1 MRSRSSGRKGQRDG
15 LPHRDMASG
24 SDSRT
29 HRGGQDERIASAQ
42 SVLGAVCSCAVA
54 HGSSSQPVVHQL
66 SGLVRARSGE
76 FQGVSLSDV
85 NSRGDLRGSAPSPRA
100 CSGSSL
106 LRFPPHA
113 VPRWILLVGIALA
126 TGAIL
131 STALISRPIHAQ
143 LDIQGNT
150 PELVS
155 RLIATDWIRN
165 VLEWGR
171 TALYVWALSRLIAP
185 GPSGRPAT

>member
-1 MRSRSSGRKGQRDG
+1 MIESRRRNLFLALCALVLLHTGVHLS
-15 LPHRDMASG
+15 
-24 SDSRT
+24 
-29 HRGGQDERIASAQ
+29 Q
-42 SVLGAVCSCAVA
+42 SFVNYPGWYVLEAESFKAYHWPMSIRAGIFGAAPRLLELVLAL
-54 HGSSSQPVVHQL
+54 VV
-66 SGLVRARSGE
+66 
-76 FQGVSLSDV
+76 
-85 NSRGDLRGSAPSPRA
+85 
-100 CSGSSL
+100 

-113 VPRWILLVGIALA
+113 VPRWTLLVGIALA

-155 RLIATDWIRN
+155 RLIVTDWIRN
-165 VLEWGR
+165 VPEWGR

-185 GPSGRPAT
+185 SPSGRPAT